1 MLKLRPLAGYILVEV
16 IDEQGVRESGF
27 VEPESSKE
35 KPAKGKVLEVG
46 PDEYMVDD
54 GKLIRKS
61 FKPELEKGQTV
72 VFKRWQGQDIREDGK
87 DLKFVEFKDIMGVY
101 G

>member
-1 MLKLRPLAGYILVEV
+1 MLKLEPLEGYVLVEV

-35 KPAKGKVLEVG
+35 KPAKGRVINVAKDAPVG
-46 PDEYMVDD
+46 TGD
-54 GKLIRKS
+54 II
-61 FKPELEKGQTV
+61 

-87 DLKFVEFKDIMGVY
+87 DLKFVEFKHIMGVY